1 MRLKLELSKNVR
13 TSFSAQILHK
23 NSLPTPA
30 AFKTDLVVGYM
41 FQGDISQLTVT
52 NSTDSV
58 SGQCSSTTQLIR
70 DSELL
75 NEKHSLKHKGV
86 DYLEE
91 EYVDLDWQPSSHTS
105 QIFKQVCLRTQN
117 TLFTLSPHLVR

>member
-1 MRLKLELSKNVR
+1 MSLKLELSKNVR
-13 TSFSAQILHK
+13 TLFSAQILHK

-75 NEKHSLKHKGV
+75 NEKHNGV

-105 QIFKQVCLRTQN
+105 QIFKQVCLRAQN
-117 TLFTLSPHLVR
+117 TLFTLSPHFVR